1 MRSTGSIPTKDARAL
16 FRIRR
21 SAWMRVIPL
30 LRLYRC
36 ARCGCKVLCFRR
48 EHRTRYPL

>member
-21 SAWMRVIPL
+21 SHQPV
-30 LRLYRC
+30 
-36 ARCGCKVLCFRR
+36 RR
-48 EHRTRYPL
+48 SAVPAD